1 MSEYSPDIYW
11 PLGSTVQGTNFSSAQ
26 DKYRHFGLL
35 SINPLNGHIVLIYRK
50 GDTHAADYGVICI
63 RHSSD
68 GGVNWSNEEVLFA
81 EQSVDL
87 RNIAGG
93 YVSSGRLILFYA
105 RYFPGYPNNVPPVP
119 SQWYS
124 MNYRY
129 SDDDGQNWS
138 NEHTLSNMSQ
148 SGFSPHGHIIDVG
161 NNVFYQTWYALT
173 GSTYKLFL
181 YKTINGNN
189 NPPSFSV
196 IEIYSG
202 TTQYTE
208 TSMINIGGGCFIL
221 LARNNGS
228 WYFHQFKSENNCQNW
243 TSQGNTSFETL
254 SEEKSPPW
262 LSFINYEGVGIVAC
276 YYTNRGTRKLNVVYG
291 IAKDL
296 LENGPNAWNVNTKKE
311 ILNYGGTKNC
321 GYQSFFQP
329 LNQYKA
335 IGVGFK
341 ENGGGSAYPIIVF
354 SNIQDINNTFIQ
366 LGL

>member
-1 MSEYSPDIYW
+1 MALTPENYW
-11 PLGSTVQGTNFSSAQ
+11 TLGSTIQKTFTNLNVGSG
-26 DKYRHFGLL
+26 YEHFGFM
-35 SINPLNGHIVLIYRK
+35 SVNPIDGHLVMVYRK
-50 GDTHAADYGVICI
+50 GTAYVGSIGSIYI
-63 RHSSD
+63 RHSRD
-68 GGVNWSNEEVLFA
+68 GGANWSNEELLLSEA
-81 EQSVDL
+81 NVDL

-93 YVSSGRLILFYA
+93 YVSSGRLFLFYI
-105 RYFPGYPNNVPPVP
+105 RYNYQAQSPCL
-119 SQWYS
+119 S

-161 NNVFYQTWYALT
+161 NNVFYQTWYAST

-243 TSQGNTSFETL
+243 TSQGDTSFETL

-262 LSFINYEGVGIVAC
+262 LSFINYEGIGIVAC

-296 LENGPNAWNVNTKKE
+296 LENGPSAWNVNTKKE

-341 ENGGGSAYPIIVF
+341 ENDDGSAYPIIVF
-354 SNIQDINNTFIQ
+354 SNIHDINNTFIQ